1 MPYSGKYN
9 ESYSH
14 RKVKN
19 QCRFSRKSKTNA
31 VWSKGKNL
39 GAIPQMPLQFSVISY
54 MSLISQ
60 WHMGPTSVTDSGI
73 SGIVIFFSGIWG
85 IIPKNFFQNR
95 TNGTIWSKLR
105 YDSWSFQIRAGFQ
118 SGNIFSSALP
128 FRTKSVLTKRSS
140 LNSTLTS
147 NGTDLGEEDYTK
159 IVDNFDSFLESIN
172 TPLSDEWFRSNGF
185 WKLSG
190 AAGNSNFWTE
200 WTDLTNSKFRSSFK
214 WQPRELQIA
223 KW

>member
-1 MPYSGKYN
+1 MKATVI
-9 ESYSH
+9 
-14 RKVKN
+14 R
-19 QCRFSRKSKTNA
+19 RWKTNA
-31 VWSKGKNL
+31 DSAESKKQMQFGAKVRIGGNSSNAIAIFSNL
-39 GAIPQMPLQFSVISY
+39 IYVIDILVTY
-54 MSLISQ
+54 GTYQCHWQ
-60 WHMGPTSVTDSGI
+60 WHIWDCN
-73 SGIVIFFSGIWG
+73 FFSGIWG

-128 FRTKSVLTKRSS
+128 FRTKSVLNKRSS